1 MSCFE
6 DCIYYAEC
14 EHRNPNL
21 CGVAAPCSC
30 FPGGDTDNCPVC
42 KGKIW
47 IYPTADEPN
56 CGYPGPAILR
66 LADLGDE
73 QMTILLM
80 WRDRDEELA
89 ALEMVEN
96 RKVD

>member
-1 MSCFE
+1 MKRRILDIIC
-6 DCIYYAEC
+6 
-14 EHRNPNL
+14 
-21 CGVAAPCSC
+21 
-30 FPGGDTDNCPVC
+30 CPVC

-73 QMTILLM
+73 QMTMLIM

-89 ALEMVEN
+89 ALEMVEDCN
-96 RKVD
+96 DNQ